1 MSDAIKLLNVENF
14 DDFISQGKCIVDF
27 SAEWCGPCKMLTP
40 VFAEVAKEMKD
51 KIKFGRVD
59 VDGQQELAERF
70 GIMSV
75 PALVFFKEGE
85 QVEINLGFADK
96 KKLSGIIKNVF

>member
-1 MSDAIKLLNVENF
+1 MSDAIKLLNAENF
-14 DDFISQGKCIVDF
+14 DDFIAHGKCVVDF

-40 VFAEVAKEMKD
+40 VFAEAAKEMKD
-51 KIKFGRVD
+51 EIKFGKVD

-85 QVEINLGFADK
+85 QVEINLGFVDK
-96 KKLSGIIKNVF
+96 KKLGGIIKNVF